1 MLAAVYNINQPKLA
15 VLWIPEIQVADMDIE
30 VEYNILPME
39 ILCNLMLRGWK
50 HNQTWT
56 RERPR
61 VLMDNFQMAHQV
73 VLMLEQVLDNRKL
86 EEIINNHLFL
96 WIAVVW
102 PFKA

>member
-1 MLAAVYNINQPKLA
+1 
-15 VLWIPEIQVADMDIE
+15 
-30 VEYNILPME
+30 
-39 ILCNLMLRGWK
+39 
-50 HNQTWT
+50 
-56 RERPR
+56 
-61 VLMDNFQMAHQV
+61 MAHQV